1 VPLYFPMEEYED
13 RWARVDAA
21 MEAKGYDAAITRSPS
36 GGTCDRCGDVLYLT
50 NYVSTESG
58 QEPDNKTRKASA
70 FSAALLVRGE
80 EPKLIADEPSPEDAI
95 AAKNWEW
102 SYDTMSKAAELLKP
116 FGNRSVVLAGS
127 DILPMK
133 YGQQM
138 FDACPNLAM
147 DDMLIHEVRMRKTDR
162 EVEAMKIGG
171 AIAARALEILITALR
186 RGEKEADAAALAA
199 AEVMRSGGS
208 VHFIPVSHG
217 DSIEQF
223 CRNHLTGYSQDAPQE
238 GDLVRAWVYGPMWQG
253 YWMDPGRTT
262 VVGTPSPEKKQ
273 LVEDCAGIVDAIV
286 AGIKPGVMVSEMTAL
301 GRRMT
306 QEAGGGQDAAAM
318 KWPIFGHGLGLFWE
332 KLDLSESYAEFDMAF
347 EPNMTF
353 GIEAFLGAEGV
364 GSAGF
369 EQNIVVTDTGAEL
382 LTPAPMLWWD

>member
-1 VPLYFPMEEYED
+1 MTLYFPMEEYEV

-21 MEAKGYDAAITRSPS
+21 MEAKGYDAAVVWSRS
-36 GGTCDRCGDVLYLT
+36 GGTYDRCGDVLYLT

-70 FSAALLVRGE
+70 FSAVLLVRGE
-80 EPKLIADEPSPEDAI
+80 PPRLIADEPPPEDAI
-95 AAKNWEW
+95 ATDNWEW
-102 SYDTMSKAAELLKP
+102 SYDTVSKVAELLKP
-116 FGNRSVVLAGS
+116 YGNRSVALAGS

-138 FDACPNLAM
+138 FGACPNLTM
-147 DDMLIHEVRMRKTDR
+147 DDMLIHEVRMRKSPR
-162 EVEAMKIGG
+162 EVEAMRIGG
-171 AIAARALEILITALR
+171 EIAARALTILMEALR

-199 AEVMRSGGS
+199 AEVMRSGGA

-217 DSIEQF
+217 DTIEQF
-223 CRNHLTGYSQDAPQE
+223 CRNHLTGYSQDAPQD

-262 VVGTPSPEKKQ
+262 VVGTPDPGKKK
-273 LVEDCAGIVDAIV
+273 LIEDCAGIVDAII
-286 AGIKPGVMVSEMTAL
+286 AGIRPGVMVSEMTAL
-301 GRRMT
+301 GRAKT
-306 QEAGGGQDAAAM
+306 IAAGGGDDAASM

-332 KLDLSESYAEFDMAF
+332 KPDPSETYAEFDMAF
-347 EPNMTF
+347 ETNMTF
-353 GIEAFLGAEGV
+353 GIEAFLSAEGV

-369 EQNIVVTDTGAEL
+369 EQNIVVTENGAEL
-382 LTPAPMLWWD
+382 LTDAPMLWWD

>member
-1 VPLYFPMEEYED
+1 MLGQ
-13 RWARVDAA
+13 AVD
-21 MEAKGYDAAITRSPS
+21 P
-36 GGTCDRCGDVLYLT
+36 
-50 NYVSTESG
+50 
-58 QEPDNKTRKASA
+58 
-70 FSAALLVRGE
+70 
-80 EPKLIADEPSPEDAI
+80 ADLPPPEDAI
-95 AAKNWEW
+95 ATDNWIW
-102 SYDTMSKAAELLKP
+102 SYDTVTKAAELLKL
-116 FGNRSVVLAGS
+116 FGNRSVALAGS

-138 FDACPNLAM
+138 FGACPNIAM
-147 DDMLIHEVRMRKTDR
+147 DDMLIHEARMRKSPR
-162 EVEAMKIGG
+162 EFETMQVGG
-171 AIAARALEILITALR
+171 ATAARALTILMEALR
-186 RGEKEADAAALAA
+186 GGAKEADAAALAA
-199 AEVMRSGGS
+199 AQVMRSGGS

-262 VVGTPSPEKKQ
+262 VVGTPSPEKKK

-286 AGIKPGVMVSEMTAL
+286 ENIRPGVMVSEMTAL
-301 GRRMT
+301 GRAMT
-306 QEAGGGQDAAAM
+306 QEAGGGDDVASM

-332 KLDLSESYAEFDMAF
+332 KPDLSETYAEFDMAF
-347 EPNMTF
+347 EANMTF
-353 GIEAFLGAEGV
+353 GIEAFLSAEGV

-369 EQNIVVTDTGAEL
+369 EQNIVVTETGAEL